1 LRVRIAAVRIP
12 YLIDSSPLVSILA
25 CLMDPSFRP
34 SREQLSALLSISRLL
49 TSSIDLPSLLQLIV
63 TSVTELLE
71 CEASSLFLID
81 RTGEQL
87 VLKMATGP
95 VGGEIKELRL
105 NIGEGIAGWVAKHR
119 QGLIVNDTKHD
130 ARFLSAVDRATGFQ
144 TRSILAVPLMDH
156 DQIVGVLEIL
166 NTAKAKQFERSDLD
180 LLTAFG
186 SYASVALRNAELL
199 ATIRDESEMLR
210 GSVEERYKTL
220 IVESPRMRGVV
231 ETLRKAARS
240 KSTVLLLGESG
251 VGKEI
256 LARSLHNWSPRAS
269 KPFVAINC
277 VALSDQLLESEL
289 FGHEKGA
296 FTGAHQQKKGLFEIA
311 QGGTVFLDEIGDMKP
326 SLQAKLLRV
335 LQDREFDRVG
345 GTQPIKV
352 DVRVIAAT
360 NQDLKAAMRDGR
372 FRKDLFFRL
381 NVVSVMIPPLRER
394 REDIA
399 ALAKFF
405 VGWYAKDLKRP
416 DLEINRKAIEALHQ
430 YDWPGNV
437 RELANVIERA
447 VVLASGNTITVDDL
461 TLEAA
466 ETNDLATE
474 TLMLLPFH
482 ESVERFKRMRLQEAI
497 AKAGGSKTKAAQ
509 ALQLQPNYL
518 SRLCKQMGIS

>member
-1 LRVRIAAVRIP
+1 MRIAAARMP
-12 YLIDSSPLVSILA
+12 SLADSSPLASILVYV
-25 CLMDPSFRP
+25 MDPSFRF
-34 SREQLSALLSISRLL
+34 SQEQLSALLSVSRLL
-49 TSSIDLPSLLQLIV
+49 TSSIDLPSLLKLIV
-63 TSVTELLE
+63 TSVTDILQ

-105 NIGEGIAGWVAKHR
+105 NMGEGIAGWVAKHR

-130 ARFLSAVDRATGFQ
+130 PRFLPAVDKATGFQ

-156 DQIVGVLEIL
+156 EQIVGVLEVL

-186 SYASVALRNAELL
+186 SYASVALRNAALL
-199 ATIRDESEMLR
+199 TAMRDESEMLR
-210 GSVEERYKTL
+210 GSVGERYKTL
-220 IVESPRMRGVV
+220 IVESPRMREVAN
-231 ETLRKAARS
+231 TLRKAARS
-240 KSTVLLLGESG
+240 NSTVLLLGESG

-256 LARSLHNWSPRAS
+256 LARSIHNWSPRANR
-269 KPFVAINC
+269 PFVAVNC

-296 FTGAHQQKKGLFEIA
+296 FTGAHQQKKGLLEVA
-311 QGGTVFLDEIGDMKP
+311 QGGTIFLDEIGDMKP
-326 SLQAKLLRV
+326 GLQAKLLRV

-352 DVRVIAAT
+352 DIRVIAAT

-381 NVVSVMIPPLRER
+381 NVVSVTIPPLRER
-394 REDIA
+394 REDIP

-405 VGWYAKDLKRP
+405 VGRYAKELKRP
-416 DLEINRKAIEALHQ
+416 HLAIQPNAIEALRQ

-447 VVLASGNTITVDDL
+447 VVLASGDAINVDDL
-461 TLEAA
+461 VLEAGEA
-466 ETNDLATE
+466 NGQPTE

-482 ESVERFKRMRLQEAI
+482 ESVEHFKRMRLQEAI
-497 AKAGGSKTKAAQ
+497 AKAGGSKIKAAR
-509 ALQLQPNYL
+509 ALQLQPTYL
-518 SRLCKQMGIS
+518 SRLCRQMGIP

>member
-1 LRVRIAAVRIP
+1 
-12 YLIDSSPLVSILA
+12 
-25 CLMDPSFRP
+25 MDPSFQP
-34 SREQLSALLSISRLL
+34 SREQLSALLSVSHLL
-49 TSSIDLPSLLQLIV
+49 TSSIDLPSLLKLIV

-87 VLKMATGP
+87 VLRVATGP
-95 VGGEIKELRL
+95 VQGEIKELRL
-105 NIGEGIAGWVAKHR
+105 SVGQGIAGWVAKHR
-119 QGLIVNDTKHD
+119 KSLIVNDPKHD
-130 ARFLSAVDRATGFQ
+130 PRFFPAVDKATGFQ

-166 NTAKAKQFERSDLD
+166 NTAKAKQFDRADLD

-186 SYASVALRNAELL
+186 SYAAVALRNAELL
-199 ATIRDESEMLR
+199 ATMRDESQMLK
-210 GSVEERYKTL
+210 GSVEERYRTL

-231 ETLRKAARS
+231 ETLRKAALS
-240 KSTVLLLGESG
+240 NSTVLLLGESG

-256 LARSLHNWSPRAS
+256 LARFIHNWSPRAS
-269 KPFVAINC
+269 KPFVAVNC

-296 FTGAHQQKKGLFEIA
+296 FTGAHQQKKGLLEVA
-311 QGGTVFLDEIGDMKP
+311 QGGTIFLDEIGEMKP

-360 NQDLKAAMRDGR
+360 NQDLKAAMGDGR

-394 REDIA
+394 REDIP
-399 ALAKFF
+399 ALARLF
-405 VGWYAKDLKRP
+405 VTRYAQDMKRP
-416 DLEINRKAIEALHQ
+416 HLEIHRKAIEALQQ

-447 VVLASGNTITVDDL
+447 VVLASSDAISVDDL

-466 ETNDLATE
+466 ETNGRPTDR
-474 TLMLLPFH
+474 LMFLPFH
-482 ESVERFKRMRLQEAI
+482 ESVEHFKRMRLQEAI

-509 ALQLQPNYL
+509 ALQLQPTYL

>member
-1 LRVRIAAVRIP
+1 MRIAAARMPSLV
-12 YLIDSSPLVSILA
+12 DSSPLLSILV

-34 SREQLSALLSISRLL
+34 SQEQLSALLSISRLL
-49 TSSIDLPSLLQLIV
+49 TSSIDLASLLKLIV
-63 TSVTELLE
+63 TSVTEILE

-95 VGGEIKELRL
+95 VGSEIKELRL

-130 ARFLSAVDRATGFQ
+130 SRFLPAVDKGTGFQ

-156 DQIVGVLEIL
+156 EQIVGVLEIL

-199 ATIRDESEMLR
+199 AAMRDESEMLR
-210 GSVEERYKTL
+210 ESIEERYKTL
-220 IVESPRMRGVV
+220 IVESPRMREVV
-231 ETLRKAARS
+231 ATLRKAARS
-240 KSTVLLLGESG
+240 NSTVLLLGESG

-256 LARSLHNWSPRAS
+256 LARSIHNWSLRAS
-269 KPFVAINC
+269 KPFVAVNC

-296 FTGAHQQKKGLFEIA
+296 FTGAHQQKKGLLEVA
-311 QGGTVFLDEIGDMKP
+311 QGGTILLDEIGDMKP

-360 NQDLKAAMRDGR
+360 NQDLKAAMRDGT

-381 NVVSVMIPPLRER
+381 NVVSVVIPPLRER
-394 REDIA
+394 REDIP
-399 ALAKFF
+399 ALANFF
-405 VGWYAKDLKRP
+405 VSWYAKDLKRP
-416 DLEINRKAIEALHQ
+416 NLEIDRKAIEALRQ

-447 VVLASGNTITVDDL
+447 VVLASGDAITVGDL
-461 TLEAA
+461 TLEAGESNGKEA
-466 ETNDLATE
+466 
-474 TLMLLPFH
+474 LMLLPFH
-482 ESVERFKRMRLQEAI
+482 ESVEHFKRMRLKEAI

-509 ALQLQPNYL
+509 ALQLQPTYL

>member
-1 LRVRIAAVRIP
+1 
-12 YLIDSSPLVSILA
+12 
-25 CLMDPSFRP
+25 MDPSFRP
-34 SREQLSALLSISRLL
+34 SREQLAALLSISRLL
-49 TSSIDLPSLLQLIV
+49 TSSIDLPSLLKLIV

-81 RTGEQL
+81 PTGEQL
-87 VLKMATGP
+87 ALKVATGP
-95 VGGEIKELRL
+95 IGGEIKELRL
-105 NIGEGIAGWVAKHR
+105 NMGEGIAGWVAKHR
-119 QGLIVNDTKHD
+119 KGLIVNDPKHD
-130 ARFLSAVDRATGFQ
+130 SRFLSAVDKATGFQ

-156 DQIVGVLEIL
+156 DRIVGVLEVL
-166 NTAKAKQFERSDLD
+166 NTAKAKQFDQVDLD

-199 ATIRDESEMLR
+199 ATMRDESQMLK
-210 GSVEERYKTL
+210 GSVEERYRML
-220 IVESPRMRGVV
+220 IVESPRMREVV
-231 ETLRKAARS
+231 EMLRKAARS
-240 KSTVLLLGESG
+240 NSTVLLLGESG

-256 LARSLHNWSPRAS
+256 LARSIHTWSPRAN
-269 KPFVAINC
+269 KPFVAVNC

-296 FTGAHQQKKGLFEIA
+296 FTGAHQQKKGLLEVA

-326 SLQAKLLRV
+326 NLQAKLLRV

-360 NQDLKAAMRDGR
+360 NQDLKSAIKDGR

-381 NVVSVMIPPLRER
+381 NVVSVMIPTLRER
-394 REDIA
+394 REDIP

-405 VGWYAKDLKRP
+405 VARYAKDMKR
-416 DLEINRKAIEALHQ
+416 LHLTINPKAIEALRQ

-447 VVLASGNTITVDDL
+447 VVLANGDAISVDDL
-461 TLEAA
+461 TLDAS
-466 ETNDLATE
+466 ETNGRATE

-482 ESVERFKRMRLQEAI
+482 ESVEHFKRLRLQEAI
-497 AKAGGSKTKAAQ
+497 AKAGGSRTKAAQ
-509 ALQLQPNYL
+509 ALQLQPTYL

>member
-1 LRVRIAAVRIP
+1 
-12 YLIDSSPLVSILA
+12 
-25 CLMDPSFRP
+25 MDASFRP
-34 SREQLSALLSISRLL
+34 SQEQLSALLSISRLL
-49 TSSIDLPSLLQLIV
+49 TSSIDLPSLLKLIV

-87 VLKMATGP
+87 VLRVATGP
-95 VGGEIKELRL
+95 VRGEIKELRL
-105 NIGEGIAGWVAKHR
+105 NMGEGIAGWVAKHR
-119 QGLIVNDTKHD
+119 KSLIVNDPKHD
-130 ARFLSAVDRATGFQ
+130 PRFFPAIDKATGFQ
-144 TRSILAVPLMDH
+144 TRSILAIPLMDH

-166 NTAKAKQFERSDLD
+166 NTAKAKQFDRSDLD

-199 ATIRDESEMLR
+199 ATMRDESQLLK
-210 GSVEERYKTL
+210 GSLEERYRTL
-220 IVESPRMRGVV
+220 IVESPHMRQVV
-231 ETLRKAARS
+231 EMLQKAARS
-240 KSTVLLLGESG
+240 NSTVLLLGESG

-256 LARSLHNWSPRAS
+256 LARSIHNWSPRAS
-269 KPFVAINC
+269 KPFVAVNC
-277 VALSDQLLESEL
+277 VALSEQLLESEL

-296 FTGAHQQKKGLFEIA
+296 FTGAHQQKKGLLEVA
-311 QGGTVFLDEIGDMKP
+311 QGGTIFLDEIGDMKP

-335 LQDREFDRVG
+335 LQEREFDRVG

-360 NQDLKAAMRDGR
+360 NQDLKEAIREGR

-394 REDIA
+394 REDIP

-405 VGWYAKDLKRP
+405 VGRYAKEMKRP
-416 DLEINRKAIEALHQ
+416 PLAIHPKAVEALRQ

-447 VVLASGNTITVDDL
+447 VVLASGDAISADDL

-466 ETNDLATE
+466 ETNGRPTE

-482 ESVERFKRMRLQEAI
+482 ESVEHFKRMRLQEAI

-509 ALQLQPNYL
+509 ALQLQPTYL

>member
-1 LRVRIAAVRIP
+1 VKIAAARMP
-12 YLIDSSPLVSILA
+12 SAIDTSPLASVLV

-34 SREQLSALLSISRLL
+34 SEEQLSALLSISRLL
-49 TSSIDLPSLLQLIV
+49 TSSIDLPTLLKLIV
-63 TSVTELLE
+63 NSVTKILE
-71 CEASSLFLID
+71 CEASSLFLVD
-81 RTGEQL
+81 PTGEQL
-87 VLKMATGP
+87 VLKIATGP

-130 ARFLSAVDRATGFQ
+130 PRFLPAVDKATGFR

-210 GSVEERYKTL
+210 GSIEERYKTL
-220 IVESPRMRGVV
+220 IVESPRMQGVV

-240 KSTVLLLGESG
+240 NSTLLLLGESG

-256 LARSLHNWSPRAS
+256 LARSIHNWSPRAS
-269 KPFVAINC
+269 KPFVAVNC
-277 VALSDQLLESEL
+277 VALSDELLESEL

-296 FTGAHQQKKGLFEIA
+296 FTGAHQQKKGLLEIA
-311 QGGTVFLDEIGDMKP
+311 QRGTVFLDEIGDMKP
-326 SLQAKLLRV
+326 NLQAKLLRV

-360 NQDLKAAMRDGR
+360 NQDLKAAMKDGR

-381 NVVSVMIPPLRER
+381 NVVGVTIPPLRER
-394 REDIA
+394 REDIS

-416 DLEINRKAIEALHQ
+416 DLEITRKAIEALRE

-447 VVLASGNTITVDDL
+447 VVLAPSNAITVDDL
-461 TLEAA
+461 TLDAA
-466 ETNDLATE
+466 ETNGSMEA
-474 TLMLLPFH
+474 LMHLPFH
-482 ESVERFKRMRLQEAI
+482 ESVEHFKRRRLQEAI
-497 AKAGGSKTKAAQ
+497 AQAGGSKTKAAQ
-509 ALQLQPNYL
+509 ALQLQPTYL
-518 SRLCKQMGIS
+518 SRLCKQMGIV

>member
-1 LRVRIAAVRIP
+1 VKIAAARMP
-12 YLIDSSPLVSILA
+12 SAIDTSPLASVLV

-34 SREQLSALLSISRLL
+34 SEEQLSALLSISRLL
-49 TSSIDLPSLLQLIV
+49 TSSIDLPTLLKLIV
-63 TSVTELLE
+63 NSVTKILE
-71 CEASSLFLID
+71 CEASSLFLVD
-81 RTGEQL
+81 PTGEQL
-87 VLKMATGP
+87 VLKIATGP

-130 ARFLSAVDRATGFQ
+130 PRFLPAVDKATGFR

-210 GSVEERYKTL
+210 GSIEERYKTL
-220 IVESPRMRGVV
+220 IVESPRMQGVV

-240 KSTVLLLGESG
+240 NSTLLLLGESG

-256 LARSLHNWSPRAS
+256 LARSIHNWSPRAS
-269 KPFVAINC
+269 KPFVAVNC
-277 VALSDQLLESEL
+277 VALSDELLESEL

-296 FTGAHQQKKGLFEIA
+296 FTGAHQQKKGLLEIA
-311 QGGTVFLDEIGDMKP
+311 QRGTVFLDEIGDMKP
-326 SLQAKLLRV
+326 NLQAKLLRV

-360 NQDLKAAMRDGR
+360 NQDLKAAMKDGR

-381 NVVSVMIPPLRER
+381 NVVGVTIPPLRER
-394 REDIA
+394 REDIS

-416 DLEINRKAIEALHQ
+416 DLEITRKAIEALRE

-447 VVLASGNTITVDDL
+447 VVLAPSNAITVDDL
-461 TLEAA
+461 TLDAA
-466 ETNDLATE
+466 ETNGSTE
-474 TLMLLPFH
+474 ALMHLPFH
-482 ESVERFKRMRLQEAI
+482 ESVEHFKRRRLQEAI
-497 AKAGGSKTKAAQ
+497 AQAGGSKTKAAQ
-509 ALQLQPNYL
+509 ALQLQPTYL
-518 SRLCKQMGIS
+518 SRLCKQMGIV